1 MESTPT
7 LKPVKLRR
15 LSTSSISAKERN
27 RILATVDNLIFH
39 LHPPRV
45 PADSL
50 RFTYT
55 WGLGGISALLVV
67 IQIITGIL
75 LMFHYEATVERAYA
89 SIQNLETQVVFGS
102 LFRAIHHWS
111 ANLLIITAFLHL
123 VRVFYTGGFKQGRTA
138 NWLVGLFLLLLIMAF
153 NFTGYLLP
161 WDQLAYWAVTVSTS
175 LIGYVPLAGPA
186 ISQFLLAGSEVG
198 QAALTNFYAMHVAV
212 LPAILVITMSYH
224 FWKVR
229 KSGGISQP
237 VSNRK
242 GRVEKLPTI
251 PHLIRKE
258 FAAATLVL
266 TAIFLWAM
274 VVAAPLEELANP
286 TRSPNPAKAAWYFL
300 GLQELLL
307 HMHTLA
313 AMILVGFVLA
323 GMIILPY
330 WDRQTENIGLYFR
343 SKIGR
348 RAALLGALLAVDL
361 VPILVLVDEFWV
373 DLPGQLPGWPT
384 LVSAGLF
391 PLLLTL
397 AGLVVIY
404 DGLRWG
410 LKANRSESLVGL
422 FTFVMFSLVMLTII
436 GVFFRGPNMA
446 LVLPF

>member
-15 LSTSSISAKERN
+15 LSTSSISAKERS
-27 RILATVDNLIFH
+27 RILATVDNLILH

-45 PADSL
+45 PATSL

-67 IQIITGIL
+67 IQVITGIL

-89 SIQNLETQVVFGS
+89 SIQNLETQVAFGS
-102 LFRAIHHWS
+102 LFSAIHHWS

-138 NWLVGLFLLLLIMAF
+138 NWLIGLLLLLLIMAF

-175 LIGYVPLAGPA
+175 LIGYIPLAGPA
-186 ISQFLLAGSEVG
+186 ISQFLLAGPEVG

-212 LPAILVITMSYH
+212 LPAIMVITMSYH

-242 GRVEKLPTI
+242 SRVEKLPTI
-251 PHLIRKE
+251 PHLVRKE
-258 FAAATLVL
+258 FAAATVVV
-266 TAIFLWAM
+266 TAIVLWAM
-274 VVAAPLEELANP
+274 FMAAPLEELANP

-307 HMHTLA
+307 HMHALA
-313 AMILVGFVLA
+313 AMVLVAIVLT
-323 GMIILPY
+323 GMVILPY
-330 WDRQTENIGLYFR
+330 WDRQHEDHRDAEPDARPAAPDRRRDATEPGPIQLDR
-343 SKIGR
+343 KR
-348 RAALLGALLAVDL
+348 R
-361 VPILVLVDEFWV
+361 
-373 DLPGQLPGWPT
+373 
-384 LVSAGLF
+384 
-391 PLLLTL
+391 
-397 AGLVVIY
+397 
-404 DGLRWG
+404 R
-410 LKANRSESLVGL
+410 
-422 FTFVMFSLVMLTII
+422 
-436 GVFFRGPNMA
+436 
-446 LVLPF
+446 